1 MKESKLKKEYFNIFK
16 SNLLLLETVSDN
28 IERLLEDFDKTFEYM
43 QNTDNDLQ
51 EYFQPEIYR
60 TLYYLLSLFSAYSLF
75 ILAIYA
81 LSSLTCLGL
90 RSLTSPLL
98 SPSSVIV
105 AC

>member
-51 EYFQPEIYR
+51 EYLKLLNDEKAALTTILLEYSSIIYGMKNYFAE
-60 TLYYLLSLFSAYSLF
+60 LN
-75 ILAIYA
+75 
-81 LSSLTCLGL
+81 
-90 RSLTSPLL
+90 
-98 SPSSVIV
+98 
-105 AC
+105 